1 MKSEYEGGL
10 RRRALDSL
18 ICALLAA
25 TPSAFA
31 QQALPDPSVE
41 LRRQQDNEAARRAL
55 AMPTDRLAPK
65 DLRAE
70 EGERLP
76 EGESPCFDIKDLRL
90 VGPDA
95 AAFNWALKDLA
106 GPQGDDPP
114 QGRCLGV
121 QGINLVQKRL
131 QNAIMARGYVTTR
144 VVVENQ
150 NIASGV
156 LSFHPIGG
164 RLAQVV
170 VPESAREHIH
180 AATAL
185 PADPGDLLNLRDVE
199 QALENLQRVPTVQAD
214 LQIAPG
220 QEAGLSDLQLNW
232 TQDRRWRLGVSLD
245 DAGSDS
251 TGQFQG
257 TTTAS
262 ADNLLGLSDLAY
274 VSFTRGFGG
283 GEGPSPKGSQALA
296 AHYSVPWGYWLY
308 SLNLSRH
315 HYHQTVVGAFD
326 NYRYSGESDHIELNV
341 DRVLWRNNRH
351 VTTAHASLQRRTSN
365 NFIDDTEVLVQ
376 RRAVASLVWGLSHRM
391 YWGPVILAGDVTFKQ
406 GLSGLGTLP
415 APEEA
420 FDEGTSRYRLTTAS
434 LNAQVPW
441 KALGDAWRY
450 SATVRLQKHH
460 TRLTPQDRFSIGG
473 RYTVRGFD
481 NEASLVAESG
491 VVWRNEL
498 NWSPSWALG
507 QSPYLGWDMGRVSGP
522 SAANL
527 PGTTLVGAVL
537 GVRGLL
543 GGFQYDCF
551 WGKPISKPAELKA
564 SSSTWGFMLHR
575 GF

>member
-1 MKSEYEGGL
+1 MQLDHDQL
-10 RRRALDSL
+10 RQLL
-18 ICALLAA
+18 ALL
-25 TPSAFA
+25 
-31 QQALPDPSVE
+31 
-41 LRRQQDNEAARRAL
+41 
-55 AMPTDRLAPK
+55 
-65 DLRAE
+65 
-70 EGERLP
+70 
-76 EGESPCFDIKDLRL
+76 GESDIQELRL

-95 AAFNWALKDLA
+95 AGFTWALSELA

-156 LSFHPIGG
+156 LSLRPISG

-170 VPESAREHIH
+170 VPDSARGHIH
-180 AATAL
+180 AAAAL
-185 PADPGDLLNLRDVE
+185 PAGPGDLLNLRDVE

-251 TGQFQG
+251 TGKFQG

-274 VSFTRGFGG
+274 ISYTRALGG

-315 HYHQTVVGAFD
+315 HYHQTVEGAFD

-341 DRVLWRNNRH
+341 DRVLWRNNQH

-391 YWGPVILAGDVTFKQ
+391 YWGPAILAGDFTFKQ
-406 GLSGLGTLP
+406 GLSGLGSLP
-415 APEEA
+415 APEDA

-434 LNAQVPW
+434 LKAQVPW
-441 KALGDAWRY
+441 KAQGDAWRY

-491 VVWRNEL
+491 VVWRNEPVCCATWCAMKSRPL
-498 NWSPSWALG
+498 STTTAPTRCAPSWAAG
-507 QSPYLGWDMGRVSGP
+507 CMWACGNWTRPAGWRWSPAWASRPGFGRWRSGATGSCPPGAPERTADQGFSATPALSGEP
-522 SAANL
+522 SSPASKARLL
-527 PGTTLVGAVL
+527 PGITIWNWL
-537 GVRGLL
+537 
-543 GGFQYDCF
+543 
-551 WGKPISKPAELKA
+551 
-564 SSSTWGFMLHR
+564 STKV
-575 GF
+575 

>member
-10 RRRALDSL
+10 RRTALDCS
-18 ICALLAA
+18 ICALLVA

-55 AMPTDRLAPK
+55 AMPLDQRAPQ

-95 AAFNWALKDLA
+95 AGFSWALKDLA

-131 QNAIMARGYVTTR
+131 QNAIMDRGYVTTR
-144 VVVENQ
+144 VIVENQ

-156 LSFHPIGG
+156 LSLRPIGG

-170 VPESAREHIH
+170 VPDSARGHIH
-180 AATAL
+180 ATTAL
-185 PADPGDLLNLRDVE
+185 PANPGDLLNLRDVE

-245 DAGSDS
+245 DAGSNS

-274 VSFTRGFGG
+274 LSYTRGLGG

-308 SLNLSRH
+308 SLNLSRNQ
-315 HYHQTVVGAFD
+315 YHQTVEGAFD

-351 VTTAHASLQRRTSN
+351 VTIARASLQRRTSN

-391 YWGPVILAGDVTFKQ
+391 YWGPAILAGDVTFKQ
-406 GLSGLGTLP
+406 GLSGLGSLP

-434 LNAQVPW
+434 LNVQVPW

-460 TRLTPQDRFSIGG
+460 TRLTPLDRFSIGG

-481 NEASLVAESG
+481 NAASLVAESG

-522 SAANL
+522 STANL

-575 GF
+575 SF

>member
-10 RRRALDSL
+10 RRRAQDCL
-18 ICALLAA
+18 ICGLLAA

-55 AMPTDRLAPK
+55 AMPTDQRAPK
-65 DLRAE
+65 DLRAA

-95 AAFNWALKDLA
+95 AGFSWALRELA

-121 QGINLVQKRL
+121 QGINIVQKRL

-156 LSFHPIGG
+156 LSLRPIGG

-170 VPESAREHIH
+170 VPDSAREHIH
-180 AATAL
+180 AAAAL
-185 PADPGDLLNLRDVE
+185 PAGPGDLLNLRDVE

-257 TTTAS
+257 TTIAS

-274 VSFTRGFGG
+274 VSYTRALGG

-308 SLNLSRH
+308 SLNLSRN

-326 NYRYSGESDHIELNV
+326 NYRYSGESDHVELNV

-391 YWGPVILAGDVTFKQ
+391 YWGPAILAGDFTFKQ

-434 LNAQVPW
+434 LNAQVSW
-441 KALGDAWRY
+441 KALGSAWRY

-522 SAANL
+522 SSANL

-543 GGFQYDCF
+543 GGFQYDFF
-551 WGKPISKPAELKA
+551 WGKPISKPADLKVSA
-564 SSSTWGFMLHR
+564 STWGFMLHR